1 MSYGT
6 HLLLQRRDDL
16 MNLSKQTSDAIQM
29 LACCYRAG
37 DELAKV
43 AIIAEE
49 LELTKQMALK
59 LANILSQADLVETY
73 RGPSGGIRLTGAARD
88 ATLGQIVRK
97 LERAPVQKSVKRQDQ
112 LDGFIDDAFEAFL
125 DVLDRNTLRDIAI
138 KKKST
143 KSTKSRPKSKT
154 RSAKR
159 RPAQVGAASRTS
171 KDQRASR
178 L

>member
-1 MSYGT
+1 
-6 HLLLQRRDDL
+6 

-29 LACCYRAG
+29 LACCYRCG

-43 AIIAEE
+43 AVIAEE

-73 RGPSGGIRLTGAARD
+73 RGPSGGIRLTNSAQY

-97 LERAPVQKSVKRQDQ
+97 LERAPVQKSVRPQNQ

-125 DVLDRNTLRDIAI
+125 DVLDRNTLHDIAL
-138 KKKST
+138 KKTSTKAAKARSKTKSKST
-143 KSTKSRPKSKT
+143 RRKATSASAGSRS
-154 RSAKR
+154 
-159 RPAQVGAASRTS
+159 SR
-171 KDQRASR
+171 DQRASR
-178 L
+178 I